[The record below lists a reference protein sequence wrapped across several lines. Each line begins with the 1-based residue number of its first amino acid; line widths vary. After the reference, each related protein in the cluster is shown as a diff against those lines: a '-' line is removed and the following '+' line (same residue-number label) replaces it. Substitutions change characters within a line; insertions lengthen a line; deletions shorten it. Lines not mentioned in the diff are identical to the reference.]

1 MFTNMFISY
10 LNICLASCNGTV
22 VNTCSYMQRRVCQAG
37 IVFSACTGGETMC
50 TGGETTCTG
59 GETMCTGGETTY
71 LGRMFTGETNCP
83 IRDVFVAMVHSC
95 SDEYLGK
102 WHTIFFLWGGG
113 ERGKGRD
120 THTYPPPTHI
130 PTTHPHHTHTTPT
143 PHTCTH
149 TRTHTYT
156 HTHTHSHTHPV

>member
-1 MFTNMFISY
+1 
-10 LNICLASCNGTV
+10 
-22 VNTCSYMQRRVCQAG
+22 
-37 IVFSACTGGETMC
+37 
-50 TGGETTCTG
+50 
-59 GETMCTGGETTY
+59 MCTGGETTY

-149 TRTHTYT
+149 TLTHTYT